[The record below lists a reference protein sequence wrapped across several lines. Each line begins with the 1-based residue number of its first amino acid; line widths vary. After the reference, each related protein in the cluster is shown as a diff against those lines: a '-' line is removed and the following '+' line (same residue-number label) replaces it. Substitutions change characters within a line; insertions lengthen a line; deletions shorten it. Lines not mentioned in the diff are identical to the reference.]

1 MINLSVIVPAYNFET
16 KIINNLKILINK
28 LDTFEEDYEL
38 IVIDDGSTD
47 STANEIENFIKNNNK
62 IKLLK
67 NIKNQGKGYSVRK
80 GFVSSTGK
88 IKLFIDCDIPYL
100 DRLEEMYLEVY
111 KKKFD
116 VCIIERV
123 FFLKDLKSLNFI
135 LRRLISFIFNFI
147 VKIFFVKNIN
157 DTQSGLKVFN
167 AEIKVLN
174 EYSLNKFLFD
184 IEILM
189 HCRKKNLNISI
200 LKEHSDKTN
209 IKYNSTFVF
218 DLKIYYD
225 VLKEFLK
232 LLKLK
237 KKFDG

>member
-1 MINLSVIVPAYNFET
+1 MKE
-16 KIINNLKILINK
+16 
-28 LDTFEEDYEL
+28 
-38 IVIDDGSTD
+38 
-47 STANEIENFIKNNNK
+47 
-62 IKLLK
+62 
-67 NIKNQGKGYSVRK
+67 
-80 GFVSSTGK
+80 
-88 IKLFIDCDIPYL
+88 
-100 DRLEEMYLEVY
+100 
-111 KKKFD
+111 
-116 VCIIERV
+116 
-123 FFLKDLKSLNFI
+123 FFFFKDLKSLNYIF
-135 LRRLISFIFNFI
+135 RRFISFIFNII

-167 AEIKVLN
+167 GEIKLLN

-189 HCRKKNLNISI
+189 YCRQKNLNISI

-209 IKYNSTFVF
+209 IKYNSSFVF

-237 KKFDG
+237 KSFNE

>member
-1 MINLSVIVPAYNFET
+1 MVNLSVIVPTYNFEN
-16 KIINNLKILINK
+16 KIIKNLGTLINK
-28 LDTFEEDYEL
+28 LNTFEKDFEL
-38 IVIDDGSTD
+38 IIIDDGSTD
-47 STANEIENFIKNNNK
+47 STTYEIENYIKNNNK
-62 IKLLK
+62 IRLFK

-80 GFVSSTGK
+80 GFISSKGK

-123 FFLKDLKSLNFI
+123 FFFKDLKSLNYIF
-135 LRRLISFIFNFI
+135 RRFISFIFNII

-167 AEIKVLN
+167 GEIKLLN

-189 HCRKKNLNISI
+189 YCRQKNLNISI

-209 IKYNSTFVF
+209 IKYNSSFVF

-237 KKFDG
+237 KSFNE